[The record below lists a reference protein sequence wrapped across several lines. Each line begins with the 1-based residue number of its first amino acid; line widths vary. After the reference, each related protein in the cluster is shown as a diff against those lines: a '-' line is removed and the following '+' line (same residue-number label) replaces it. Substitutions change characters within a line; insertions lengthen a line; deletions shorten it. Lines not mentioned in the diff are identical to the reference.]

1 MAYRAR
7 RASPQEQ
14 ALILETFRRYGK
26 FTQFRD
32 ERIEISWV
40 LVDETHLFS
49 ITRVGWIREPS
60 GLEEEFVV
68 FGRGFAGYGVCRTTE
83 ETREPAKSDNP
94 SRDPNIYDVVRSFEV
109 TEYRGEPQELLPP
122 AGAVSA
128 AMENIR
134 AYGASRI
141 AADAFGYGERYIP
154 AQERR
159 VKVLNLAALQRLMTK
174 DPAFWSE
181 KKTALCWD
189 FYFTL
194 TTDEEQKRLYQTVR
208 QLSEYNHSH
217 ARLCM
222 ALTNADRS
230 ILLTLSAFMPDGIK
244 HCDEPDDYEYAVLSK
259 DTEGVIMVWQGYDPD
274 VRYVKGALPA
284 PQDEIVKM
292 CCFYKCF
299 FYDWCWLYEDAH
311 GRLDEAAAWKR
322 AALDET
328 EKI

>member
-7 RASPQEQ
+7 RTSPQEQ

-26 FTQFRD
+26 FTQFWD
-32 ERIEISWV
+32 ERIGISWV

-49 ITRVGWIREPS
+49 ITRVGWARETS

-68 FGRGFAGYGVCRTTE
+68 FGRGFAGWGVFRTTE
-83 ETREPAKSDNP
+83 ETRELAKSENP
-94 SRDPNIYDVVRSFEV
+94 SRDPDIYDVVRSFEV

-122 AGAVSA
+122 AGAVCA
-128 AMENIR
+128 AMENLR
-134 AYGASRI
+134 AYGVGRL
-141 AADAFGYGERYIP
+141 AADAFHETYSP
-154 AQERR
+154 AFDRR
-159 VKVLNLAALQRLMTK
+159 LKVLNLASLQRLMTK
-174 DPAFWSE
+174 EPAFWSE

-189 FYFTL
+189 FHFTL
-194 TTDEEQKRLYQTVR
+194 TTDEEQKRLWQTMVR
-208 QLSEYNHSH
+208 YSDYNHSN

-244 HCDEPDDYEYAVLSK
+244 HCDEPDDYEYAVISK

-274 VRYVKGALPA
+274 VRYVKGTLPA
-284 PQDEIVKM
+284 SQDEIVKM
-292 CCFYKCF
+292 CRFYKCF

-311 GRLDEAAAWKR
+311 GRLDENAAWKR